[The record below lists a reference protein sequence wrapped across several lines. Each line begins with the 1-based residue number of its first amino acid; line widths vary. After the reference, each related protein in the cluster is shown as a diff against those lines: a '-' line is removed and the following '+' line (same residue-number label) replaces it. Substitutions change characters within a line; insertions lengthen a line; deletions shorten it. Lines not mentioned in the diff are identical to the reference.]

1 MGTDGAGGAGWRAP
15 RHPVA
20 VTMAGWLK
28 RLTRPTWIELLGLVA
43 VVAGV
48 SMMWLALGITIG
60 GILLVLIAQG
70 LRRDDSAA

>member
-1 MGTDGAGGAGWRAP
+1 
-15 RHPVA
+15 
-20 VTMAGWLK
+20 MAGWLK